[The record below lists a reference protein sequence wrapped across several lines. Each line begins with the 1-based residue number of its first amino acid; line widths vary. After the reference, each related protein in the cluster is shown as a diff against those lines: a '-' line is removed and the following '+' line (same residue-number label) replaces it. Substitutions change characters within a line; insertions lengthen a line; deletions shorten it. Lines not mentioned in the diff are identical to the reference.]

1 VGDLEHTV
9 ASRFRR
15 PSGLFCRAFFSLM
28 MSPLL
33 ACLNAFAPTL
43 AASQP
48 ISSANVSTLRPV
60 LVFQTGSP
68 RGHAGSPTVS
78 GDTLFVLTPF
88 PHTLYAFDTRR
99 PGFPRKWTFR
109 PKADGR
115 AEGLACCDTLNAGPT
130 ISGKDVFIT
139 TLDGHVIALDAET
152 GSTHWDVAP
161 ADLAR
166 GETLTGSPIVA
177 GPYVLVGDSG
187 DDYGARGWIAALD
200 TGTGQEVWR
209 RFSTGRDL
217 DVGID
222 TGTTATGAGPDAGVH
237 SWSNE
242 GWLHGGGEV
251 SGPIVA
257 DSEGATIYHG
267 AGHAAPWNP
276 DQRFGDNRW
285 TSSLFARDVKT
296 GAVRWVDQLARH
308 DDFALGST
316 GALLPVDR
324 DWYGATRKL
333 LIHPDRNG
341 YLYVIDRTTGAVL
354 SADAFTTVN
363 ETSGVDLTTGATI
376 PIESRKA
383 RLGATTRDICPAW
396 PGATVGGAA
405 LSADANLV
413 FIPVS
418 KLCMDFE
425 ARNVSYISGTAF
437 VGANMR
443 AKRPSDG
450 MGGALVAWDI
460 SAGKAAWSVAER
472 FPVAGGVLATND
484 LIFYGTLDG
493 AFKALDAK
501 SGRELWRFQA
511 SSGIIGQP
519 IAFRGPDDRDYVAVL
534 AGLGGPFGVVARN
547 GIDRRDATAAHGM
560 ANALADLPEPID
572 PSGTLYVFGLP

>member
-1 VGDLEHTV
+1 
-9 ASRFRR
+9 
-15 PSGLFCRAFFSLM
+15 M
-28 MSPLL
+28 
-33 ACLNAFAPTL
+33 
-43 AASQP
+43 
-48 ISSANVSTLRPV
+48 
-60 LVFQTGSP
+60 
-68 RGHAGSPTVS
+68 
-78 GDTLFVLTPF
+78 LFVLIPF
-88 PHTLYAFDTRR
+88 PHMLYAFDIRR
-99 PGFPRKWTFR
+99 SGFPLKWSYQ
-109 PKADGR
+109 PKPDGR

-130 ISGKDVFIT
+130 TSGKDILIT

-152 GSTHWDVAP
+152 GTRHWDVAP

-166 GETLTGSPIVA
+166 GETLTAAPAVVGA
-177 GPYVLVGDSG
+177 NVLVGDSG

-200 TGTGQEVWR
+200 AGTGHEVWR

-222 TGTTATGAGPDAGVH
+222 AATRSTGAGPDVGAH

-242 GWLHGGGEV
+242 GWQHGGGEV

-257 DSEGATIYHG
+257 DSDGATIYHG

-276 DQRFGDNRW
+276 DQRLGDNRW

-472 FPVAGGVLATND
+472 FPVSGGVLATND